1 MRWCNHEASQ
11 FVIQLHSVAPGFVIR
26 ILASSPVVAN
36 GVLPLVSFRSGPA
49 RGVDAQSRGPLA
61 KPLNRNVTL
70 RIPSRAKG
78 TNANVAAQ

>member
-11 FVIQLHSVAPGFVIR
+11 FVIQLHSVAPIFIIR

-36 GVLPLVSFRSGPA
+36 GAPPLVSFRSGPA
-49 RGVDAQSRGPLA
+49 RGVDAQSRGPLE
-61 KPLNRNVTL
+61 KPLNRSVTL